1 MEITDEVL
9 ATRWQRF
16 ANYLIDLVIQYIF
29 GFIIGVTV
37 TILEEMGIGRAG
49 SWLATMNFL
58 QQFAFGAAVLVLY
71 YFTMEVFTQRSI
83 GKFITGTKVITDE
96 GDKPDSGFII
106 RRTLCRLIPFEAFS
120 FFGSPGTGWHDTISG
135 TVVVDA
141 KKYEAALNLKNSFEE
156 IGSNQ
161 SY

>member
-16 ANYLIDLVIQYIF
+16 ANYLIDLIIQYIL

-37 TILEEMGIGRAG
+37 TILEAMGIGSGGR
-49 SWLATMNFL
+49 WLATMNFF
-58 QQFAFGAAVLVLY
+58 QQFVFGAVVLVLY

-96 GDKPDSGFII
+96 GDKPDSAFII
-106 RRTLCRLIPFEAFS
+106 RRTLSRLIPFEAFS
-120 FFGSPGTGWHDTISG
+120 FFGSVGTGWHDTISR

-141 KKYEAALNLKNSFEE
+141 KKYKVALNLKNSFEE